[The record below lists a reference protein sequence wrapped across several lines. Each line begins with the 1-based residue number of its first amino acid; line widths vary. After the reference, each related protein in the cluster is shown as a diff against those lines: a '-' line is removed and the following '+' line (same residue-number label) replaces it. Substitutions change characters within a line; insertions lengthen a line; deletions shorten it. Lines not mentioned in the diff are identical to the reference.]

1 MAAHTE
7 DPRAK
12 DQPGLAKVL
21 MRTKKSKNLSEFA
34 GIESLRADGP
44 HSEHR
49 EDLMLF
55 GQFVGEW
62 RLDVSFYEADGSLQ
76 RQCFADWI
84 FSWILQ
90 GKAIQDVLV
99 VPSRE
104 ERAKNPDASVKS
116 GTTLRYYNHTL
127 GAWRV
132 LFLGPHTNTYISLI
146 GRQQGKKIVL
156 EGPDVDGSP
165 LRWVFSEITPNSFL
179 WTGHISKDGGN
190 TWYMEQKM
198 TAKRRTRR
206 TT

>member
-1 MAAHTE
+1 MKTNKRKELADSAA
-7 DPRAK
+7 
-12 DQPGLAKVL
+12 
-21 MRTKKSKNLSEFA
+21 
-34 GIESLRADGP
+34 IEALRADGP
-44 HSEHR
+44 HPEHR
-49 EDLMLF
+49 EQLMLF

-62 RLDVSFYEADGSLQ
+62 LLDVSFYEADGSLQ
-76 RQCFADWI
+76 RRYLADWM
-84 FSWILQ
+84 FSWILR

-104 ERAKNPDASVKS
+104 ERVNNPDIPVKS
-116 GTTLRYYNHTL
+116 GTTLRYYDHAL

-132 LFLGPHTNTYISLI
+132 LFVGPQTNTYIPLI
-146 GRQQGKKIVL
+146 GRQQGEKIVL

-198 TAKRRTRR
+198 IAKRQTS
-206 TT
+206 